1 MAFVYRNNSPFEAN
15 SSGTK
20 RRVVEDCPQ
29 ACKLVILNFGCVVK
43 RGELK
48 AIIHDYQK
56 GKYFSIYIICIIHR
70 LMCVY
75 YFFI

>member
-56 GKYFSIYIICIIHR
+56 GKYVSI
-70 LMCVY
+70 
-75 YFFI
+75 